1 MEKKYGYAKI
11 LTIISAEKKIDMPA
25 FRAMSKKANKIWGGG
40 KCQFL
45 RQKLVYFP
53 YFMNILYIVL

>member
-11 LTIISAEKKIDMPA
+11 LTIINAEKKIDMPV
-25 FRAMSKKANKIWGGG
+25 FRAMSKKANKNWGGG
-40 KCQFL
+40 KHQFL